1 MIRVYVAGAYSADNV
16 IDVLKNI
23 GRSEWY
29 AAQLFAEGFA
39 PFVPWHDKDFILRR
53 PMDDFSVENFYNYSL
68 AWLEVS
74 DAMLVLSGYES
85 SKGTV
90 KEIEFAEERGIPV
103 FYGLNDFL
111 RNFGGDE

>member
-1 MIRVYVAGAYSADNV
+1 MKRVYIAGPYSADNV
-16 IDVLKNI
+16 LDVLKNI
-23 GRSEWY
+23 GIGEDMG
-29 AAQLFAEGFA
+29 ATLFSLGFA